1 MQITWLIGHSCKCG
15 NILRR
20 VILIGRGLFLAEIMY
35 ERNSVSECE
44 VDDSEAKSATAT
56 SENNFQEKIY
66 QEKQKTEMIKLILC
80 SNQRTGVRSI
90 TYDFNRSKLV
100 QNISGDQAVGHHPF
114 PFRTRS

>member
-56 SENNFQEKIY
+56 SENNFQEKISR
-66 QEKQKTEMIKLILC
+66 KAK
-80 SNQRTGVRSI
+80 
-90 TYDFNRSKLV
+90 NR
-100 QNISGDQAVGHHPF
+100 DD
-114 PFRTRS
+114 